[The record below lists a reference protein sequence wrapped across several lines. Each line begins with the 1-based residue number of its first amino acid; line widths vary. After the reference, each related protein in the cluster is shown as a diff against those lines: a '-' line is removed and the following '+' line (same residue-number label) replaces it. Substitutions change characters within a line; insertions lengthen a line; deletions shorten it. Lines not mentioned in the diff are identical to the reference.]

1 MKILIVTASV
11 GSGHEKAAKAV
22 AQGISKFM
30 PDSDVTMID
39 YMSSSTSLLNAAM
52 KRIYL
57 CMLRFVPYLYEC
69 IYNFTAGPKES
80 GYLNAL
86 MAVCMSRTM
95 KGLINR
101 YDPEIIICTHPFPAD
116 AISHLSAKWRKRFLS
131 ALLITDY
138 TVHPMCVC
146 HNIDMFF
153 VAHSAMKVSLYS
165 QGIKEG
171 TVFDAGIP
179 VDMNFYDTVDR
190 EKIRQEYGLSMDKP
204 VLLMMGGGLGL
215 GGMEEAMQQLE
226 LVQSPL
232 QVVVVAG
239 RNQELFDRVKTKA
252 ETSRHYIVV
261 LGFTDK
267 IRDLM
272 GAADILIS
280 KPGGM
285 TLSEAMTMKL
295 PMLLNQP
302 IPGPETDNARYM
314 SDHGIARWLR
324 TDEPLSKAIEE
335 LIAEPETLENMR
347 MAAERHRRLMAVEK
361 IIKNIQLF
369 LRKSNAK

>member
-1 MKILIVTASV
+1 
-11 GSGHEKAAKAV
+11 
-22 AQGISKFM
+22 
-30 PDSDVTMID
+30 
-39 YMSSSTSLLNAAM
+39 
-52 KRIYL
+52 
-57 CMLRFVPYLYEC
+57 
-69 IYNFTAGPKES
+69 
-80 GYLNAL
+80 
-86 MAVCMSRTM
+86 
-95 KGLINR
+95 
-101 YDPEIIICTHPFPAD
+101 
-116 AISHLSAKWRKRFLS
+116 
-131 ALLITDY
+131 
-138 TVHPMCVC
+138 
-146 HNIDMFF
+146 
-153 VAHSAMKVSLYS
+153 
-165 QGIKEG
+165 
-171 TVFDAGIP
+171 
-179 VDMNFYDTVDR
+179 MNFYDTVDR

-335 LIAEPETLENMR
+335 LIAEPETVENMR